1 MPTMVQNETKSA
13 GLYNLGNTCYMNSA
27 IQVVSNLEV
36 LHNYFMSQNTHKS
49 QINLDAVMGY

>member
-1 MPTMVQNETKSA
+1 MVQNETKSA

-49 QINLDAVMGY
+49 QINLEAVMGY